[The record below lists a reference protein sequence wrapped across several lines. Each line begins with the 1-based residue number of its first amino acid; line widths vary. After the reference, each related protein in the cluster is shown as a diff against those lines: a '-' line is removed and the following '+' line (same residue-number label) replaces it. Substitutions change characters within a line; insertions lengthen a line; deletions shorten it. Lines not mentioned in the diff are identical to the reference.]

1 MIGCAEHSPAKMR
14 NGQPQKIIG
23 PQYAVTIATNTPE
36 QVMTSRRARF
46 IFNPRFRAY
55 ASPSNKRFNVLT
67 SRKESGNNTTMI
79 HINKVI

>member
-36 QVMTSRRARF
+36 QVMTSRRARLYSIRDSVRMHLPAAKDSMF
-46 IFNPRFRAY
+46 DKQEGKWQQY
-55 ASPSNKRFNVLT
+55 HHDTYK
-67 SRKESGNNTTMI
+67 
-79 HINKVI
+79 